1 MKKPN
6 FFIIGA
12 PKCGTTALS
21 EYLRGHPNI
30 FFSQPKEPY
39 FFATDFPNHRQCSDL
54 DDYLGLFHGTSS
66 SNYLAVG
73 EGSAGYLYSRDA
85 VRNIYDYIPGARLI
99 IMLRNPVDMVH
110 ALHSQ
115 FLRDFEEE
123 EEDFESAW
131 NLQELRKSGKRLP
144 KRCRTPAFLQYRHVG
159 KLGAQMERLL
169 DIFPK
174 DQIKVI
180 LFEDFVADTKC
191 IYEDVLAFLHVPSD
205 KREYFPQINEN
216 IQYRIQW
223 LGQFTRCPPE
233 GLLRAYGYVKDRVG
247 IKNFG
252 HLLMQILRKTNS
264 VSRVREPLRAEFCRT
279 LTKDF
284 EQDIRILE
292 RIIDRD
298 LSYWVTQK

>member
-1 MKKPN
+1 MRKPN
-6 FFIIGA
+6 FFIVGA

-21 EYLRGHPNI
+21 EYLRAHPNV

-144 KRCRTPAFLQYRHVG
+144 ERCRTPAFLQYRDVG

-180 LFEDFVADTKC
+180 LFKDFVADTKC

-264 VSRVREPLRAEFCRT
+264 VSRVRESLRVEFRRT

-292 RIIDRD
+292 KIIDRD
-298 LSYWVTQK
+298 LSYWVTQE